1 MTGNYIMVSRTSI
14 METLDKIV
22 YGANVIKYKLTV
34 STIEKKF
41 FDIKAAFVE
50 HPYLSM
56 GCVIGMAFG
65 TFSWLRGRSRR
76 ARGGHF
82 RLDDTMGIKDLKEGL
97 LGINGNQNTKAD

>member
-1 MTGNYIMVSRTSI
+1 

-22 YGANVIKYKLTV
+22 YAPHVIKHKLTV
-34 STIEKKF
+34 STIEKIF
-41 FDIKAAFVE
+41 FDIKTAFVE

-65 TFSWLRGRSRR
+65 IFSWLRSRSRK

-82 RLDDTMGIKDLKEGL
+82 RLDDNMGIRDLKEGL
-97 LGINGNQNTKAD
+97 LGMNGIQNTKAD